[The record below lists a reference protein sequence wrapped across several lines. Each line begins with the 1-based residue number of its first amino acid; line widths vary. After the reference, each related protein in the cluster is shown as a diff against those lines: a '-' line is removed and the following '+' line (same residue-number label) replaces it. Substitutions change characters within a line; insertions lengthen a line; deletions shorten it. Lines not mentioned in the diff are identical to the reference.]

1 MSEIN
6 PEWVDFITNFYNE
19 DIWSVNFENNRFIA
33 TNKHDYNHYTDT
45 FVWYDDLYH
54 KLKLSKPPCSKELFA
69 VVKYYCDDW
78 FSEIY
83 SPCFYFKDE
92 ENIVYTIQLLPDYP
106 KVYFFDHGLYVYGET
121 QNLWME
127 QSLFLFPNIVKQKLD
142 QFYLF
147 SIKALREIDSNRLEF
162 LFNDK
167 PILRRFEI
175 KNNEE

>member
-1 MSEIN
+1 
-6 PEWVDFITNFYNE
+6 
-19 DIWSVNFENNRFIA
+19 
-33 TNKHDYNHYTDT
+33 
-45 FVWYDDLYH
+45 
-54 KLKLSKPPCSKELFA
+54 
-69 VVKYYCDDW
+69 
-78 FSEIY
+78 
-83 SPCFYFKDE
+83 
-92 ENIVYTIQLLPDYP
+92 
-106 KVYFFDHGLYVYGET
+106 
-121 QNLWME
+121 ME